1 MKVSFSNMGWSVAG
15 ALLCLG
21 LPLLTVSQA
30 EDVVLASTS
39 TVYVDV
45 TKGDDTTGNGKQDK
59 PYKTISHAIEVA
71 PIDSTIQLAS
81 GTYSKDSGERFPLT
95 LNHLK
100 LLGDTSN
107 RGKEIKIVGGGKYVS
122 ASFANQDITV
132 FAGKESTVQGVTIT
146 NPNNRGYGIWVED
159 TSPTIERNS
168 LINSLHDGL
177 FITGD
182 SMAKVIDNYFFKNI
196 SDGMTVADV
205 SEPTIKNN
213 VFESTGFGIDIT
225 GKSKPKLTGNVFR
238 NNADGLILE
247 GKSRAILRSNTI
259 EKNRR
264 SGINIMGE
272 ATADLG
278 TIDEA
283 GGNQFSN
290 NGRTDVN
297 NLTRPKAEIKA
308 YGNKWN
314 SPVLSGNVLAEEPV
328 LADATKNAKAS
339 YQVYVLGKDA
349 SKINSLKKSLGIS
362 PVSKTYQGKSAILV
376 GTYPR
381 EKAASLVSQLTEK
394 GFTAVFVT
402 TTTSATKKSTK
413 K

>member
-1 MKVSFSNMGWSVAG
+1 MF
-15 ALLCLG
+15 L
-21 LPLLTVSQA
+21 
-30 EDVVLASTS
+30 
-39 TVYVDV
+39 
-45 TKGDDTTGNGKQDK
+45 
-59 PYKTISHAIEVA
+59 
-71 PIDSTIQLAS
+71 
-81 GTYSKDSGERFPLT
+81 
-95 LNHLK
+95 
-100 LLGDTSN
+100 
-107 RGKEIKIVGGGKYVS
+107 
-122 ASFANQDITV
+122 
-132 FAGKESTVQGVTIT
+132 
-146 NPNNRGYGIWVED
+146 
-159 TSPTIERNS
+159 
-168 LINSLHDGL
+168 
-177 FITGD
+177 
-182 SMAKVIDNYFFKNI
+182 
-196 SDGMTVADV
+196 
-205 SEPTIKNN
+205 
-213 VFESTGFGIDIT
+213 STGFGIDIT

-278 TIDEA
+278 TTDEA

>member
-1 MKVSFSNMGWSVAG
+1 MKVSLRNMGWSMAG
-15 ALLCLG
+15 ALLFLG
-21 LPLLTVSQA
+21 MPLLTVSQA

-45 TKGDDTTGNGKQDK
+45 AKGDDATGNGKQDK

-71 PIDSTIQLAS
+71 PVDSTIQLAP

-100 LLGDTSN
+100 LLGNASN

-132 FAGKESTVQGVTIT
+132 FAGKESTVRGITIT

-159 TSPTIERNS
+159 TSPMIERNS

-177 FITGD
+177 FVTGD
-182 SMAKVIDNYFFKNI
+182 SMAQVIDNYFSKNI

-225 GKSKPKLTGNVFR
+225 GKAKPKLTGNVFR
-238 NNADGLILE
+238 NNADGLIVE
-247 GKSRAILRSNTI
+247 GKTQAILRNNTI
-259 EKNRR
+259 EQNRR

-272 ATADLG
+272 AMADLG
-278 TIDEA
+278 TLDEA

-297 NLTRPKAEIKA
+297 NLTRPKVEVKA

-314 SPVLSGNVLAEEPV
+314 SPVLSGNVLAEGPV
-328 LADATKNAKAS
+328 LTDATKNAKAS

-349 SKINSLKKSLGIS
+349 AKINSLKKSLGIS
-362 PVSKTYQGKSAILV
+362 PVSKAYQGKSAIFV

-394 GFTAVFVT
+394 GFTAVFAT
-402 TTTSATKKSTK
+402 ATGTSKKTTKK
-413 K
+413 